1 MSENWRKKSFYNL
14 AGAFLTRLGSMSRA
28 QVEEIVLFI
37 VKMLEQGLVYLQVQV
52 TSSRPGPGGAS
63 VWLEGDETA
72 VLPDTGPAGAGLHT

>member
-52 TSSRPGPGGAS
+52 TSSRPGPSGWWCIS
-63 VWLEGDETA
+63 L
-72 VLPDTGPAGAGLHT
+72 AGR